1 MHKLFVFYGEPED
14 PAAFEEY
21 YRSTH
26 LPLARKLPGLIS
38 AEFSL
43 GLTGMDGIAPH
54 WGVFEAI
61 FESKEAMEAALSS
74 ADGAAVGADVANYA
88 TGGATLAH
96 GPVNKLSQTATN

>member
-1 MHKLFVFYGEPED
+1 MHKLFVFYGEPDD

-26 LPLARKLPGLIS
+26 LPLAEQLPGMVS

-43 GLTGMDGIAPH
+43 GLAGMEGAAPY
-54 WGVFEAI
+54 WGVFEAV

-74 ADGAAVGADVANYA
+74 DEGSAVGADVANYA

-96 GPVNKLSQTATN
+96 GPVDKLG

>member
-26 LPLARKLPGLIS
+26 LPLARKLPGLSS

-43 GLTGMDGIAPH
+43 GLTGMAGATPY
-54 WGVFEAI
+54 WGVFEAV
-61 FESKEAMEAALSS
+61 FESKEAMEAALGS
-74 ADGAAVGADVANYA
+74 AEGTAVGADVANYA

-96 GPVNKLSQTATN
+96 GPVDQLSQTATT